1 MCVPVVYFA
10 QIFKIYNNLEI
21 NDYDLSFFYEN
32 QVARFSQPLNK
43 MEGNCNEATTD
54 KTKINE

>member
-32 QVARFSQPLNK
+32 QVARFLQPLNK